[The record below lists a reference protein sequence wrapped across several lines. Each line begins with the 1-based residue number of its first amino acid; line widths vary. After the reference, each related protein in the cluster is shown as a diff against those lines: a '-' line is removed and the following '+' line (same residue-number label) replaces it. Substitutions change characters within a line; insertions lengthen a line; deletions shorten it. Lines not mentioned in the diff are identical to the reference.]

1 MKKIFLS
8 SLVFIFITNLT
19 YAQTLNV
26 DFKWMLKHKCSK
38 SSPELKVENIPKG
51 TVELKINMIDH
62 QRPNNNSFHGGGS
75 LKNEA
80 GFPSSFTIA
89 EGALQT
95 YNGPCPPPQESY
107 FGHDYEFFVV
117 AVDKQN
123 NEVGKSSRKKTWGTK
138 DVKE

>member
-1 MKKIFLS
+1 MKKIFLT
-8 SLVFIFITNLT
+8 LLLLITTTEYL

-26 DFKWMLKHKCSK
+26 DFKWMLKHQCSK

-62 QRPNNNSFHGGGS
+62 QRPNNNSFHGGGN

-95 YNGPCPPPQESY
+95 YNGPCPQQPY

-123 NEVGKSSRKKTWGTK
+123 NEVGKGSKKKNWGTK
-138 DVKE
+138 EVKE

>member
-1 MKKIFLS
+1 MKKIFLT
-8 SLVFIFITNLT
+8 LLLLITTTEYL

-26 DFKWMLKHKCSK
+26 DFKWMLKHQCSK

-51 TVELKINMIDH
+51 TVEMRIQMIDLD
-62 QRPNNNSFHGGGS
+62 RRTNPHGGGY

-80 GFPSSFTIA
+80 GFPSTSTIA
-89 EGALQT
+89 EGALQSYT
-95 YNGPCPPPQESY
+95 GPCPPNFSS

-123 NEVGKSSRKKTWGTK
+123 NEVGKGSKKKTFSAK
-138 DVKE
+138 EVKE

>member
-1 MKKIFLS
+1 MKKIFLT
-8 SLVFIFITNLT
+8 LLLLITTTEYL

-26 DFKWMLKHKCSK
+26 DFKWMLKHQCSK

-51 TVELKINMIDH
+51 TVEMRIQMIDLDM
-62 QRPNNNSFHGGGS
+62 RTFNHGGGN

-80 GFPSSFTIA
+80 GFPSTFTIA
-89 EGALQT
+89 EGALQSYT
-95 YNGPCPPPQESY
+95 GPCPPNFSS

-123 NEVGKSSRKKTWGTK
+123 NEVGKGSKKKTFSAK
-138 DVKE
+138 EVKE

>member
-1 MKKIFLS
+1 MKKIFLT
-8 SLVFIFITNLT
+8 LLLLITTTEYL

-62 QRPNNNSFHGGGS
+62 QRPNLNSFHGGGN

-95 YNGPCPPPQESY
+95 YNGPCPPDVESY
-107 FGHDYEFFVV
+107 YGHDYEFFVV

-123 NEVGKSSRKKTWGTK
+123 NEVGKSSKKKTWGTK
-138 DVKE
+138 EVKE

>member
-1 MKKIFLS
+1 MKKIFLT
-8 SLVFIFITNLT
+8 LLLLITTTEYL

-62 QRPNNNSFHGGGS
+62 QRPNQNSFHGGGN
-75 LKNEA
+75 LKKEA
-80 GFPSSFTIA
+80 GFPSSFTIV

-95 YNGPCPPPQESY
+95 YNGPCPPDVESY
-107 FGHDYEFFVV
+107 YGHDYEFFVV

-123 NEVGKSSRKKTWGTK
+123 TEVGKGSKKKTWGTK
-138 DVKE
+138 EVKE

>member
-1 MKKIFLS
+1 MNKIFLT
-8 SLVFIFITNLT
+8 LLLLITTTEYL

-62 QRPNNNSFHGGGS
+62 QRPNLNSFHGGGN
-75 LKNEA
+75 LKKEA

-95 YNGPCPPPQESY
+95 YNGPCPPDVESY
-107 FGHDYEFFVV
+107 YGHDYEFFVV

-123 NEVGKSSRKKTWGTK
+123 NEVGKSSKKKTWGTK

>member
-1 MKKIFLS
+1 MKKIFLT
-8 SLVFIFITNLT
+8 LLFLITTTEYL

-26 DFKWMLKHKCSK
+26 DFKWMLKHQCSK

-51 TVELKINMIDH
+51 TVEMRIQMIDLDM
-62 QRPNNNSFHGGGS
+62 RTFNHGGGN

-80 GFPSSFTIA
+80 GFPATFTIA
-89 EGALQT
+89 EGALQSYT
-95 YNGPCPPPQESY
+95 GPCPPNFSS

-123 NEVGKSSRKKTWGTK
+123 NEVGKGSKKKTFSAK
-138 DVKE
+138 EVKE

>member
-1 MKKIFLS
+1 MKKIFLT
-8 SLVFIFITNLT
+8 LLLLITTTEL

-26 DFKWMLKHKCSK
+26 DFKWMLKHQCSK

-51 TVELKINMIDH
+51 TVEMRIQMIDLDM
-62 QRPNNNSFHGGGS
+62 RTFNHGGGN

-80 GFPSSFTIA
+80 GFPATFTIA
-89 EGALQT
+89 EGALQSYT
-95 YNGPCPPPQESY
+95 GPCPPNFSS

-123 NEVGKSSRKKTWGTK
+123 NEVGKGSKKKTFSAK
-138 DVKE
+138 EVKE

>member
-1 MKKIFLS
+1 MKKIFLT
-8 SLVFIFITNLT
+8 LLLLITTTEL

-26 DFKWMLKHKCSK
+26 DFKWMLKHQCSK

-51 TVELKINMIDH
+51 TVEMRIQMIDLDM
-62 QRPNNNSFHGGGS
+62 RTFNHGGGN

-80 GFPSSFTIA
+80 GFPVTFTIA
-89 EGALQT
+89 EGALQSYT
-95 YNGPCPPPQESY
+95 GPCPPNFSS

-123 NEVGKSSRKKTWGTK
+123 NEVGKGSKKKTFSAK
-138 DVKE
+138 EVKE

>member
-1 MKKIFLS
+1 MKKIFLT
-8 SLVFIFITNLT
+8 LLFLITTTEYL

-26 DFKWMLKHKCSK
+26 DFKWMLKHRCSK

-51 TVELKINMIDH
+51 TVELIVTMNSH
-62 QRPNNNSFHGGGS
+62 RRPDNNFYHGGGN

-95 YNGPCPPPQESY
+95 YNGPCPQEIYYGS
-107 FGHDYEFFVV
+107 DYEFFVV

-123 NEVGKSSRKKTWGTK
+123 NEVGKGSKKKNWGTK
-138 DVKE
+138 EVKE

>member
-1 MKKIFLS
+1 MKKIFLT
-8 SLVFIFITNLT
+8 LLLLITTTEYL

-26 DFKWMLKHKCSK
+26 DFKWMLKHQCSK

-51 TVELKINMIDH
+51 TVEMRIQMIDLDM
-62 QRPNNNSFHGGGS
+62 RTFNHGGGN

-80 GFPSSFTIA
+80 GFPATFTIS
-89 EGALQT
+89 EGALQSYT
-95 YNGPCPPPQESY
+95 GPCPPNFSS

-123 NEVGKSSRKKTWGTK
+123 NEVGKGSKKKTFSAK
-138 DVKE
+138 EVKE

>member
-1 MKKIFLS
+1 MKKTFLM
-8 SLVFIFITNLT
+8 LLFLITKTEYL
-19 YAQTLNV
+19 YAQSLNV
-26 DFKWMLKHKCSK
+26 DFKWMLKHRCSK

-51 TVELKINMIDH
+51 TVELRVTMSSH
-62 QRPNNNSFHGGGS
+62 RRPDNNYYHGGGN

-95 YNGPCPPPQESY
+95 YNGPCPQEIHTYHGS
-107 FGHDYEFFVV
+107 DYEFFVI

-123 NEVGKSSRKKTWGTK
+123 NEVGKGSKKKNWGTK
-138 DVKE
+138 EVKE

>member
-1 MKKIFLS
+1 MKKIFLT
-8 SLVFIFITNLT
+8 LLLLITTTEYL

-26 DFKWMLKHKCSK
+26 DFKWMLKHQCSK

-51 TVELKINMIDH
+51 TVEMRIQMIDLDM
-62 QRPNNNSFHGGGS
+62 RTFNHGGGN

-95 YNGPCPPPQESY
+95 YNGPCPPDVESY
-107 FGHDYEFFVV
+107 YGHDYEFFVV

-123 NEVGKSSRKKTWGTK
+123 NEVGKSSKKKTWGTK
-138 DVKE
+138 EVKE

>member
-1 MKKIFLS
+1 MKKIFFTL
-8 SLVFIFITNLT
+8 LLLITTTEL

-26 DFKWMLKHKCSK
+26 DFKWMLKHQCSK

-51 TVELKINMIDH
+51 TVEMRIQMIDLDM
-62 QRPNNNSFHGGGS
+62 RTFNHGGGN

-80 GFPSSFTIA
+80 GFPATFTIA
-89 EGALQT
+89 EGALQSYT
-95 YNGPCPPPQESY
+95 GPCPPNFSS

-123 NEVGKSSRKKTWGTK
+123 NEVGKGSKKKTFSAK
-138 DVKE
+138 EVKE

>member
-1 MKKIFLS
+1 MKKIFLT
-8 SLVFIFITNLT
+8 LLLLITTTEYL

-26 DFKWMLKHKCSK
+26 DFKWMLKHQCSK

-62 QRPNNNSFHGGGS
+62 QRPNNNSFHGGGN

-80 GFPSSFTIA
+80 GFPATFTIA
-89 EGALQT
+89 EGALQSYT
-95 YNGPCPPPQESY
+95 GPCPPNFSS

-123 NEVGKSSRKKTWGTK
+123 NEVGKGSKKKTFSAK
-138 DVKE
+138 EVKE

>member
-1 MKKIFLS
+1 MKKIFLI
-8 SLVFIFITNLT
+8 LLFLITTTEYL

-26 DFKWMLKHKCSK
+26 DFKWMLKHQCSK

-51 TVELKINMIDH
+51 TVEMRIQMIDLDM
-62 QRPNNNSFHGGGS
+62 RTFNHGGGN

-80 GFPSSFTIA
+80 EFPTTFTIA
-89 EGALQT
+89 EGALQSYT
-95 YNGPCPPPQESY
+95 GPCPPNFSS

-123 NEVGKSSRKKTWGTK
+123 NEVGKGSKKKTFSAK
-138 DVKE
+138 EVKE

>member
-1 MKKIFLS
+1 MKKIFLT
-8 SLVFIFITNLT
+8 LLLLITTTGYL

-26 DFKWMLKHKCSK
+26 DFKWMLKHQCSK

-51 TVELKINMIDH
+51 TVEMRIQMIDLDM
-62 QRPNNNSFHGGGS
+62 RTFNHGGGN

-80 GFPSSFTIA
+80 GFPATFTIA
-89 EGALQT
+89 EGALQSYT
-95 YNGPCPPPQESY
+95 GPCPPNFSS

-123 NEVGKSSRKKTWGTK
+123 NEVGKGSKKKTFSAK
-138 DVKE
+138 EVKE

>member
-1 MKKIFLS
+1 MKKIFLT
-8 SLVFIFITNLT
+8 LLLLITTTEL

-26 DFKWMLKHKCSK
+26 DFKWMLKHQCSK

-51 TVELKINMIDH
+51 TVEMRIQMIDLDM
-62 QRPNNNSFHGGGS
+62 RTFNHGGGN

-80 GFPSSFTIA
+80 GFPTTFTIA
-89 EGALQT
+89 EGALQSYT
-95 YNGPCPPPQESY
+95 GPCPPNFSS

-123 NEVGKSSRKKTWGTK
+123 NEVGKGSKKKTFSAK
-138 DVKE
+138 EVKE

>member
-1 MKKIFLS
+1 MKKIFLT
-8 SLVFIFITNLT
+8 LLLLITTTEL

-26 DFKWMLKHKCSK
+26 DFKWMLKHQCSK

-51 TVELKINMIDH
+51 TVEMRIQMIDLDM
-62 QRPNNNSFHGGGS
+62 RTFNHGGGN

-80 GFPSSFTIA
+80 GFPATFTIA
-89 EGALQT
+89 EGALQSYT
-95 YNGPCPPPQESY
+95 VPCPPNFLS

-123 NEVGKSSRKKTWGTK
+123 NEVGKGSKKKTFSAK
-138 DVKE
+138 EVKE

>member
-1 MKKIFLS
+1 MKKIFLT
-8 SLVFIFITNLT
+8 LLLLITTTEYL

-26 DFKWMLKHKCSK
+26 DFKWMLKHQCSK

-51 TVELKINMIDH
+51 TVEMRIQMIDLDM
-62 QRPNNNSFHGGGS
+62 RTFNHGGGN

-80 GFPSSFTIA
+80 GFPSTFTIA
-89 EGALQT
+89 EGALQSYT
-95 YNGPCPPPQESY
+95 GPCPPNFSS

-123 NEVGKSSRKKTWGTK
+123 TEVGKGSKKKTFSAK
-138 DVKE
+138 EVKE

>member
-1 MKKIFLS
+1 MKKIFLI
-8 SLVFIFITNLT
+8 LLFLITTTEYL

-26 DFKWMLKHKCSK
+26 DFKWMLKHQCSK

-51 TVELKINMIDH
+51 TVEMRIQMIDLDM
-62 QRPNNNSFHGGGS
+62 RTFNHGGGN

-80 GFPSSFTIA
+80 GFPTTFTIA
-89 EGALQT
+89 EGALQSYT
-95 YNGPCPPPQESY
+95 GPCPPNFSS

-123 NEVGKSSRKKTWGTK
+123 NEVGKGSKKKTFSAK
-138 DVKE
+138 EVKE

>member
-1 MKKIFLS
+1 MKKIFLT
-8 SLVFIFITNLT
+8 LLLLITTTEYL

-26 DFKWMLKHKCSK
+26 DFKWMLKHQCSK

-51 TVELKINMIDH
+51 TVEMRIQMIDLDM
-62 QRPNNNSFHGGGS
+62 RTFSHGGGN

-80 GFPSSFTIA
+80 GFPATFTIA
-89 EGALQT
+89 EGALQSYT
-95 YNGPCPPPQESY
+95 GPCPPNFSS

-123 NEVGKSSRKKTWGTK
+123 NEVGKGSKKKTFSAK
-138 DVKE
+138 EVKE

>member
-1 MKKIFLS
+1 MKKIFLT
-8 SLVFIFITNLT
+8 LLLLITTTEL

-38 SSPELKVENIPKG
+38 SSPELKVDNIPKG

-62 QRPNNNSFHGGGS
+62 QRPNLNSFHGGGN

-80 GFPSSFTIA
+80 GFPSSFIIA

-95 YNGPCPPPQESY
+95 YNGPCPPDVESY
-107 FGHDYEFFVV
+107 YGHEYEFFVV

>member
-1 MKKIFLS
+1 MKKIFLT
-8 SLVFIFITNLT
+8 LLLLITTTEYL
-19 YAQTLNV
+19 YSQTLNV
-26 DFKWMLKHKCSK
+26 DFKWMLKHRCSK

-51 TVELKINMIDH
+51 TVELRVTMSSH
-62 QRPNNNSFHGGGS
+62 RRPDNNAYHGGGN

>member
-1 MKKIFLS
+1 MKKIFLT
-8 SLVFIFITNLT
+8 LLLLITTTEYL

-62 QRPNNNSFHGGGS
+62 QRPLLNSFHGGGN

-95 YNGPCPPPQESY
+95 YNGPCPPDVESY
-107 FGHDYEFFVV
+107 FGHEYEFFVV

-123 NEVGKSSRKKTWGTK
+123 NEVGKSSKKKTWGTK

>member
-1 MKKIFLS
+1 MKKIFLT
-8 SLVFIFITNLT
+8 LLLLITTTEYL

-62 QRPNNNSFHGGGS
+62 QRPNLNSFHGGGN

-80 GFPSSFTIA
+80 GFASSFTIA

-95 YNGPCPPPQESY
+95 YNGPCPPDVESY
-107 FGHDYEFFVV
+107 YGHDYEFFVV

-123 NEVGKSSRKKTWGTK
+123 TEVGKSSKKKTWGTK
-138 DVKE
+138 EVKE

>member
-1 MKKIFLS
+1 MKKIFLT
-8 SLVFIFITNLT
+8 LLLLITTTEL

-26 DFKWMLKHKCSK
+26 DFKWMLKHQCSK

-51 TVELKINMIDH
+51 TVEMRIQMIDLDM
-62 QRPNNNSFHGGGS
+62 RTFNHGGGN

-80 GFPSSFTIA
+80 GFPSTFTIA
-89 EGALQT
+89 EGALQSYT
-95 YNGPCPPPQESY
+95 GPCPPNFSS

-123 NEVGKSSRKKTWGTK
+123 NEVGKGSKKKTFSAK
-138 DVKE
+138 EVKE

>member
-1 MKKIFLS
+1 MKKIFLI
-8 SLVFIFITNLT
+8 LLFLITTTEYL

-26 DFKWMLKHKCSK
+26 DFKWMLKHQCSK

-51 TVELKINMIDH
+51 TVEMRIQMIDLDM
-62 QRPNNNSFHGGGS
+62 RTFNHGGGN

-80 GFPSSFTIA
+80 GFPATFTIA
-89 EGALQT
+89 EGALQSYT
-95 YNGPCPPPQESY
+95 GPCPPNFSS

-123 NEVGKSSRKKTWGTK
+123 NEVGKGSKKKTFSAK
-138 DVKE
+138 EVKE